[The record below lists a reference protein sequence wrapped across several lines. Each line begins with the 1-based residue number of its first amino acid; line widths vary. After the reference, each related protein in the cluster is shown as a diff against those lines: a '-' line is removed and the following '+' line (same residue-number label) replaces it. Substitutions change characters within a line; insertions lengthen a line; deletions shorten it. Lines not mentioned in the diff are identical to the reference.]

1 MATVVPSRRRSS
13 LLKGLRRQGST
24 SESTSAATAAA
35 AAEKG
40 EGSSS
45 PVAQEPAPT
54 PAPAVRKTHEQLAQ
68 YRADFFKRVQASLEE
83 ATAIGSR
90 ADVLVEH
97 QRVQVCTGMLVYE
110 CMYMQASD
118 RGINRIDQSNR
129 WGTN

>member
-35 AAEKG
+35 AAAEKG

-54 PAPAVRKTHEQLAQ
+54 PAPAVRKTHEQLAR

-129 WGTN
+129 